1 MWDKLFTS
9 SLVAVTVGIATL
21 LVTKAAFDP
30 PEVVLLIAALLV
42 GVGGFFAGI
51 SGIALILTANAR
63 RES

>member
-9 SLVAVTVGIATL
+9 SLIAVTVGIATL
-21 LVTKAAFDP
+21 LVAKAAFDP
-30 PEVVLLIAALLV
+30 PEVVLLIAAFLV